1 MKLFV
6 FGVLATLVL
15 SAAAASGT
23 DTVTVDLSAPTTPF
37 PHYWK
42 RSFGS
47 GHAALTL
54 RDDWRAHLKKATED
68 LGLQGVR
75 HHGLLDD
82 DMEVV
87 TAPGVF
93 NFSKVEESWS
103 YGHTRTVSKHN

>member
-1 MKLFV
+1 MKSFALIIA
-6 FGVLATLVL
+6 GLALTALA
-15 SAAAASGT
+15 SATKVT

-54 RDDWRAHLKKATED
+54 RDDWRSHLKKATQE

-82 DMEVV
+82 DMEV
-87 TAPGVF
+87 GVL
-93 NFSKVEESWS
+93 
-103 YGHTRTVSKHN
+103 